1 MPLRPWSGH
10 NWLAGQL
17 RKLGIDYRMADNAF
31 THIADWQRAQRIS
44 NAWKAKRIHE
54 RLNDPARLCC
64 PVYKDSPPDITGVED
79 QCPSPA
85 SPRPLDEAPA

>member
-1 MPLRPWSGH
+1 MAIY
-10 NWLAGQL
+10 WLAGQL
-17 RKLGIDYRMADNAF
+17 RKLGIDYQMADNAF
-31 THIADWQRAQRIS
+31 THVRGSGKRSSPFPTPGKRNES
-44 NAWKAKRIHE
+44 NE
-54 RLNDPARLCC
+54 RLNDLARLCC